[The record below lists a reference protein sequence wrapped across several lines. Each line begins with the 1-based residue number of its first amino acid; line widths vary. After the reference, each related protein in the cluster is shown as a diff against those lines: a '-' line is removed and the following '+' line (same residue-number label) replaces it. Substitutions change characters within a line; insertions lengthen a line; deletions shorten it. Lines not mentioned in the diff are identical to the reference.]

1 MRHDMIGKWRLIEM
15 EQWDHGFVAFGK
27 GGQGEMRFGA
37 VSLNLDW
44 VSGDDGKAEFSFEGF
59 DEMDEVSGRGW
70 AKIVAGRLTGLIKF
84 HQGDESGF
92 TAEPWNAAKKLKR
105 KRHRKLLNRKKC
117 ASDWSN

>member
-15 EQWDHGFVAFGK
+15 EQGDQDLIDLEEPGLVAFRK

-37 VSLNLDW
+37 VSLNLNW
-44 VSGDDGKAEFSFEGF
+44 VSGDDDKVEFSFEGF
-59 DEMDEVSGRGW
+59 DQMDEVSGRGW

-92 TAEPWNAAKKLKR
+92 TAEPWSAPEKSKR
-105 KRHRKLLNRKKC
+105 RNT
-117 ASDWSN
+117 

>member
-1 MRHDMIGKWRLIEM
+1 MRHDMIGKWRVIAI
-15 EQWDHGFVAFGK
+15 EQWDQDFIDLEEPGFVAFRK

-44 VSGDDGKAEFSFEGF
+44 VSGDDGKADFSFEGF

-70 AKIVAGRLTGLIKF
+70 AKIVAGRLTGLIRF

-92 TAEPWNAAKKLKR
+92 TAEPWNAAEKLKR
-105 KRHRKLLNRKKC
+105 KRHRK
-117 ASDWSN
+117 S